1 MGLISNLTHYWLV
14 LSLWSISTSHPS
26 LCFKSVLDRVL
37 QLWTDTMT
45 KARLIKTTLNWGWL
59 TGSEVQSIIIKVGT
73 WQHSGRHGT
82 GVAESS
88 TPSSKVCYHNTCF
101 KAARMTFLKPI
112 PTVTHLL
119 QQDHTY
125 SNRTIPTNSATPW
138 AKHIQTIK
146 MSSSSYIKELT
157 LKETLSYWLS
167 LLRWEKIYF
176 GVRSWSSWNVWAIET
191 A

>member
-14 LSLWSISTSHPS
+14 LSLCSISTSHPS
-26 LCFKSVLDRVL
+26 LSFKSVLDRVL

-45 KARLIKTTLNWGWL
+45 KARLIKTALNWGWL
-59 TGSEVQSIIIKVGT
+59 TGSEVQPIIIKVGT
-73 WQHSGRHGT
+73 WQHPDRHGT

-167 LLRWEKIYF
+167 LLQ
-176 GVRSWSSWNVWAIET
+176 
-191 A
+191 

>member
-1 MGLISNLTHYWLV
+1 MNLKFDLLLFGNS
-14 LSLWSISTSHPS
+14 LSLCSISTSHPC
-26 LCFKSVLDRVL
+26 LCFKSVLVRVL

-45 KARLIKTTLNWGWL
+45 KATLIKTALNWGWL

-101 KAARMTFLKPI
+101 KAARMKFLKPI

-119 QQDHTY
+119 QQNHTY
-125 SNRTIPTNSATPW
+125 SNRTIPAISATPW
-138 AKHIQTIK
+138 AKHIQNIK
-146 MSSSSYIKELT
+146 KSHPLHIWKSSHQRRPWATGSPSFDGRSFT
-157 LKETLSYWLS
+157 LE
-167 LLRWEKIYF
+167 
-176 GVRSWSSWNVWAIET
+176 
-191 A
+191 